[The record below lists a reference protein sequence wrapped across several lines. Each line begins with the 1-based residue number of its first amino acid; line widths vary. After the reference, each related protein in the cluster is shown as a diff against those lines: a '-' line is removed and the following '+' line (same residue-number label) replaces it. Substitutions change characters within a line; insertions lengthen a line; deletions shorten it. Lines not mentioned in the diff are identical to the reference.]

1 MRGMKDLVQANWVTA
16 ASTPF
21 PLSYPVPV
29 LTPPPQK
36 KKAEPKQK
44 LFKILFIISQV
55 NLWIL
60 FLVTN

>member
-29 LTPPPQK
+29 LIPPPPQK
-36 KKAEPKQK
+36 KRQNQNKSYLKYC
-44 LFKILFIISQV
+44 LL
-55 NLWIL
+55 
-60 FLVTN
+60 